1 MDHDFGT
8 ILSTTV
14 NPREDTSSQDETNE
28 QDKNK
33 INDHNVVSSSSDN
46 RKTISV
52 FIDDDEYDTG
62 LSNQNIFNLQI
73 FLDLSTSFASIKSP
87 IESEFNESLASSS
100 VCLPSF

>member
-8 ILSTTV
+8 IISTTV

-52 FIDDDEYDTG
+52 FIDDDGYDTG
-62 LSNQNIFNLQI
+62 PL
-73 FLDLSTSFASIKSP
+73 K
-87 IESEFNESLASSS
+87 
-100 VCLPSF
+100 